1 MNFQERLHKFDR
13 LHHLIL
19 RKGTGTP
26 TQLANRLGVC
36 KRTAHNLIDELRN
49 LGAPIAYCS
58 TRESYYY
65 EYDIVLQLLP
75 KTKQD
80 INSVVLPDA
89 NGIKGGGKKFTFL
102 STMHVW
108 CIEGGDIGS

>member
-1 MNFQERLHKFDR
+1 MKMNFQERLHKLDR

-49 LGAPIAYCS
+49 LGAPIAYCP

-89 NGIKGGGKKFTFL
+89 NGIKGGKKFTFL
-102 STMHVW
+102 STMHV
-108 CIEGGDIGS
+108 